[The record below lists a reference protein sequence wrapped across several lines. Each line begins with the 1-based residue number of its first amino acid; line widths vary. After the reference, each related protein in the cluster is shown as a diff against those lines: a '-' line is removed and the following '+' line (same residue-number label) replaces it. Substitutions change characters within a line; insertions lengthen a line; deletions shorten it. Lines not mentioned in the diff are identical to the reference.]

1 MIDSGNTDRC
11 GEKFMTGADGS
22 LLNAEK
28 GWYAGATVEVGV
40 GCSLA
45 GKDRRNEPWSA

>member
-22 LLNAEK
+22 FVNAEK
-28 GWYAGATVEVGV
+28 GRYAGVTAEVGV
-40 GCSLA
+40 DCNLA
-45 GKDRRNEPWSA
+45 GKERRNEPRSA